1 MRVGSLFSG
10 GGGGDLGL
18 RNAGHEV
25 VFGCEIDPKARSVL
39 RYHHPD
45 VPIYHDVKEVT
56 YDRLVADGIAIPE
69 LIMGGSPCQDLSV
82 AGRRG
87 GLDGARSGLFW
98 EQCRIADEC
107 SAEWVLWENVP
118 GAFSSNKGADF
129 AEVLYGLTGH
139 RPIVPDKGW
148 KSGGICVG
156 PKRAAVWRVLN
167 AQAFGVPQRRRR
179 IFVIAGPRTLGRK
192 LAGVLFESESS
203 DRDSPSSSKTEPKVT
218 SSSTQRFGT
227 SSVGAATDIAQCL
240 TTKTGSR
247 NDPNTESFIV
257 EPEWIGSA
265 SQEGVAAPL
274 LVPGGGPRTTDIDGA
289 TWVVY

>member
-18 RNAGHEV
+18 RNAGHQV
-25 VFGCEIDPKARSVL
+25 VFACEIDPKARSVL

-56 YDRLVADGIAIPE
+56 YDRLVADGVAIPQ

-87 GLDGARSGLFW
+87 GLDGERSGLFW

-129 AEVLYGLTGH
+129 AEVLYGLTGY
-139 RPIVPDKGW
+139 RPLVPDRGW
-148 KSGGICVG
+148 KSGGVCIG
-156 PKRAAVWRVLN
+156 PKRSAVWRVLN

-179 IFVIAGPRTLGRK
+179 IFVVAGPRALGGK

-203 DRDSPSSSKTEPKVT
+203 DRDSSAGREKEPEVT
-218 SSSTQRFGT
+218 STAPRRFGT

-247 NDPNTESFIV
+247 LDPNTESFIV
-257 EPEWIGSA
+257 EPEWVGSA
-265 SQEGVAAPL
+265 TEDDMAAPL
-274 LVPGGGPRTTDIDGA
+274 LAGGSGYRTTDIDGG